1 VVDRLSSGASGVEA
15 AFDALLA
22 SLDFPMFIATTVA
35 ADDGERSGCLIGFA
49 TQSSID
55 PRRFLACI
63 SVENHTAQVAAR
75 AEHLAMHVVPRERID
90 LAVLFGHETGD
101 DVDKFA
107 ECDWTPGPGDV
118 PLLDACP
125 ARLAGRVLDRYA
137 LGDHTGYLLEP
148 LIAEGRA
155 PAPGDYVR
163 FEDVKDLDPG
173 HPA

>member
-1 VVDRLSSGASGVEA
+1 MVDRLSSGASGVEV

-22 SLDFPMFIATTVA
+22 SLDVPMFIVTTA
-35 ADDGERSGCLIGFA
+35 AVDDGERSGCLLGFA

-63 SVENHTAQVAAR
+63 SVENHTARVAAR
-75 AEHLAMHVVPRERID
+75 ADHLAVHVVPRARID
-90 LAVLFGHETGD
+90 LAVLFGNETGD
-101 DVDKFA
+101 RVDKFT
-107 ECDWTPGPGDV
+107 ECEWTPGPADV

-125 ARLAGRVLDRYA
+125 ARMVGRVLDRHP

-148 LIAEGRA
+148 LVVEGRA

-163 FEDVKDLDPG
+163 FQDVKDLEPG

>member
-1 VVDRLSSGASGVEA
+1 VVDRLSSEASEVEA

-22 SLDFPMFIATTVA
+22 SLDFPMFIVTTA
-35 ADDGERSGCLIGFA
+35 AVDDGERSGCLLGFA

-63 SVENHTAQVAAR
+63 SVENHTARVAAR
-75 AEHLAMHVVPRERID
+75 ADHLAVHVVPRDRIE

-101 DVDKFA
+101 HVDKFT
-107 ECDWTPGPGDV
+107 ECDWTPGAGGV

-125 ARLAGRVLDRYA
+125 ARMVGRVLDRHP

-148 LIAEGRA
+148 IVAELRA

-163 FEDVKDLDPG
+163 FQDVKDLDPG